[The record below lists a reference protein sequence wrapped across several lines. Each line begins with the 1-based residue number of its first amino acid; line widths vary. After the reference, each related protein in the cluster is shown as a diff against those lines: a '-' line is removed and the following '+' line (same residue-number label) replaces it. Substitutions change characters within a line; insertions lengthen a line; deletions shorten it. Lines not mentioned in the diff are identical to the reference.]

1 MSSTKNRRRLGTQ
14 VEKDAVAAL
23 AALRENPERWYSTDS
38 LSSSISVLGVLDG
51 DLVNYQRIRRAMAWL
66 MEHDT
71 HSLQVERRGLGCWR
85 YRTPARAI
93 QAEAEKYVQEENQE
107 EGKKL
112 AALLRK
118 VAGDTDE
125 NGSEIFTHGYRGV
138 MAQVWIR
145 GDAIAPI
152 LAHLQQTVK

>member
-23 AALRENPERWYSTDS
+23 AALRENPERWFSTDS
-38 LSSSISVLGVLDG
+38 LSSGISVLGRLDG

-71 HSLQVERRGLGCWR
+71 HSLQVERRGRGSWR

-93 QAEAEKYVQEENQE
+93 QEEAEKYVQEEHREQGE
-107 EGKKL
+107 KL
-112 AALLRK
+112 AVLLRK
-118 VAGDTDE
+118 VVGDTDE
-125 NGSEIFTHGYRGV
+125 NGSEIFAHGYRGV

-145 GDAIAPI
+145 GGAIAPI